1 MNLAL
6 LSWWQRQR
14 LTSRLV
20 FSSVSLV
27 LALLLLLFALVQGLI
42 SQQADRQWAHELHAA
57 ERVWRSLLAQESSR
71 LLDSAALLAS
81 NHELRRALGR
91 KDLAQ
96 METALALEG
105 ERIGAQITAVLD
117 TDLQLQ
123 ATKPLDAVFLLWLKH
138 TAYPQMARAQNG
150 RTPADTPSA
159 SPWIDDPD
167 ALSQLLRTVAEHGT
181 RDRSRSVLALLG
193 DAPYQFVVAPVL
205 DQEHNRIQGW
215 VLMGF
220 ALSQSLADQVHTNL
234 DVHVVLFADAAHNP
248 NPPTL
253 VFSTLAT
260 PASGLVLQADAA
272 YATYVGN
279 RYAQRQLRLPT
290 LGGELHTVLL
300 RSVSDAELPFV
311 QLQLWLGGLS
321 LLGLALF
328 AWASARSVRRITAPL
343 ATLQQAALALEQ
355 GRFDAP
361 LPPSVGF
368 DEVSQLSRGF
378 DAMRQSLA
386 EQQGEIRR
394 LAYRDRLTGLPN
406 RQRFV
411 EAVELALGQQRAGQ
425 PPLSVLSLNLD
436 RFKHVNEVMG
446 YAFGDELL
454 RAVAQRLS
462 EAVGKGHLLA
472 RLGSDEF
479 GFLLTGLSAD
489 QALTQARLILAQL
502 AAGVVLGGQ
511 RVDVRAS
518 AGLAEGPRDGS
529 DADALINHAE
539 MAMRQAKRRTA
550 GVLCFVPEHDRSQVA
565 DLSLLGAMRDGM
577 VRGEL
582 RMYLQP
588 KLPLQSTRALAAE
601 ALLRWQ
607 HPTEGLI
614 APVRFI
620 PFAEQTGFI
629 TELTTWVIDAAAQAC
644 AQWQQLGF
652 ACPIAVNVSTR
663 DLLDPAFAERV
674 AACLRRHGVDSSQIS
689 LEITESALMEDPA
702 RALST
707 LQQLAALGLELA
719 IDDYGTGY
727 SSLTYLK
734 QLPVQTLKI
743 DQSFIAQMASDSRD
757 AAIVQSSLELAH
769 QLGLLVVAEGVEDAA
784 TLQRL
789 QAWGCDWAQ
798 GYHIAKPMP
807 WEQLAPWWAKQ
818 PSAT

>member
-1 MNLAL
+1 M
-6 LSWWQRQR
+6 
-14 LTSRLV
+14 
-20 FSSVSLV
+20 
-27 LALLLLLFALVQGLI
+27 ALLLLLFALVQGLI

-91 KDLAQ
+91 KDLDQ

-138 TAYPQMARAQNG
+138 TAYPQMARAQNN
-150 RTPADTPSA
+150 RTPADAARA

-167 ALSQLLRTVAEHGT
+167 ALSQLLRAVAEHGT

-205 DQEHNRIQGW
+205 DQENNRIQGW

-220 ALSQSLADQVHTNL
+220 ALAQSLADQMHTNL
-234 DVHVVLFADAAHNP
+234 DVHVLLFADAAHNP

-260 PASGLVLQADAA
+260 PASGLMLEADAA
-272 YATYVGN
+272 YATYVGK
-279 RYAQRQLRLPT
+279 RYAQRKLRLPA

-300 RSVSDAELPFV
+300 RSVADAELPFV

-361 LPPSVGF
+361 LPPSAGF

-472 RLGSDEF
+472 RLGGDEF
-479 GFLLTGLSAD
+479 GLLLTGSSAD

-550 GVLCFVPEHDRSQVA
+550 GVLCFMPEHDRSQVA

-582 RMYLQP
+582 RLYLQP
-588 KLPLQSTRALAAE
+588 KLPLHGKRALSAE

-614 APVRFI
+614 APARFI

-629 TELTTWVIDAAAQAC
+629 TELTTWVIEAAAQAC
-644 AQWQQLGF
+644 AQWKHLGF

-702 RALST
+702 RALAT

-818 PSAT
+818 PQGT